1 MRMRH
6 HKRWLAVAAVLSVIS
21 VGWILLTTEWPSLG
35 FPLGEV
41 EAWLRGWGAAAY
53 LVFVLAF
60 MVLALFPLPSTFWI
74 LLGGALFGPFTG
86 GALSL
91 LAATLAAIIAFMLA
105 RTWLQ
110 PWLVPRMGARSH
122 RLRAD
127 VEAEGWR
134 VVALTRL
141 VPVFPFAPTNYALGL
156 VRLPLPVF
164 ALTTVLALMPSLF
177 AYAWLGHATREMA
190 AGADS
195 GVQLGLA
202 VLAVLALLL
211 LLPRL
216 VRRIWLGQK
225 TLHAEAPLTS
235 VSPSD
240 PGEQDPETQG
250 EEQQGGERA

>member
-1 MRMRH
+1 MRIRH
-6 HKRWLAVAAVLSVIS
+6 HKRWLTVAAILFGVSLA
-21 VGWILLTTEWPSLG
+21 WILLTTEWPSLG
-35 FPLGEV
+35 VPLGELEV
-41 EAWLRGWGAAAY
+41 WLLSWGPGAY

-60 MVLALFPLPSTFWI
+60 VVLALFPLPSTFWI

-91 LAATLAAIIAFMLA
+91 LAATVAAVIAFMLA

-110 PWLVPRMGARSH
+110 PWLVPRMGPRST
-122 RLRAD
+122 RLRED

-164 ALTTVLALMPSLF
+164 ALTTVVALIPGLF
-177 AYAWLGHATREMA
+177 AYAWLGHATREVA
-190 AGADS
+190 SGADS

-202 VLAVLALLL
+202 LLAVLALLL

-225 TLHAEAPLTS
+225 MLRSE
-235 VSPSD
+235 SD
-240 PGEQDPETQG
+240 PGEQDSEAQG
-250 EEQQGGERA
+250 EEQQRGERA

>member
-1 MRMRH
+1 MMIRH
-6 HKRWLAVAAVLSVIS
+6 HKRSLVLAAVLFGIS
-21 VGWILLTTEWPSLG
+21 LAWILLTTEWPSLG
-35 FPLGEV
+35 FPLGEL
-41 EAWLRGWGAAAY
+41 EAWLRGWGAGAY

-91 LAATLAAIIAFMLA
+91 LAATLAAVIAFLLA

-110 PWLVPRMGARSH
+110 PWLVPRMGPRSA
-122 RLRAD
+122 RLRED

-164 ALTTVLALMPSLF
+164 ALTTVLALIPGLF
-177 AYAWLGHATREMA
+177 AYAWLGHATRAMA
-190 AGADS
+190 SGADS

-202 VLAVLALLL
+202 LLAVLALLL

-225 TLHAEAPLTS
+225 TLRAETS
-235 VSPSD
+235 LVSD
-240 PGEQDPETQG
+240 PGEQDSEAQS
-250 EEQQGGERA
+250 EEQQRGERA